1 MSTIKVDTITDEA
14 GSGAPDFPNGMT
26 GSAAS
31 LTAIPAAQLTGTLPA
46 LDGSALTN
54 LTSANLTGALP
65 AIDGSAL
72 TGVAGTPAGAVIYHA
87 ANTPPTGFIKAN
99 GASLS
104 TTTYA
109 DLFAVIGY
117 TFGGS
122 GSSFS
127 VPDLRG
133 EFMRGWDDSRG
144 IDSSRAFG
152 SAQVDEL
159 KTHNHLEGLRSYSA
173 NTGAYGQV
181 ATSAGPVSSWTG
193 GTYNRFQFY
202 TSATGGT
209 ETRPRN
215 IALLACIKY

>member
-1 MSTIKVDTITDEA
+1 MSKIALSPDA
-14 GSGAPDFPNGMT
+14 SG
-26 GSAAS
+26 
-31 LTAIPAAQLTGTLPA
+31 TGTFTLASPNSNTNRTLTLPDA
-46 LDGSALTN
+46 AGELLTTTGDGSALTN

-87 ANTPPTGFIKAN
+87 ANVPPTGFIKAN

-144 IDSSRAFG
+144 IDSGRSFG
-152 SAQVDEL
+152 SAQD
-159 KTHNHLEGLRSYSA
+159 HALEEHRHILYTGRNWTSSYHTVGSVSGHVGNGYSA
-173 NTGAYGQV
+173 SYNAGDSWIRDISQGN
-181 ATSAGPVSSWTG
+181 SA
-193 GTYNRFQFY
+193 
-202 TSATGGT
+202 A